1 MIILKT
7 KQYRCY
13 FLKMVIPK
21 VCLFLTEKVNLPRT
35 ILDLLGWFLF
45 FCNAYPN
52 VTAHSLSPPFLS
64 YFEDLFCL

>member
-45 FCNAYPN
+45 FCYACPN
-52 VTAHSLSPPFLS
+52 VTAHSLSPPFL
-64 YFEDLFCL
+64 F